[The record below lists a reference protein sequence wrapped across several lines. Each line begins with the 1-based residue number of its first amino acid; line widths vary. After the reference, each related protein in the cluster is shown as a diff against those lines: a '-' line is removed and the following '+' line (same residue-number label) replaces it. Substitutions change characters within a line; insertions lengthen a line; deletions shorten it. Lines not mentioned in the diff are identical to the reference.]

1 MLRLTETIAKFEQ
14 LHASGEIDFCDEDMI
29 DDLYRLKSTKN
40 KDLLAMVLDHVL
52 EEHISHKFQQPMR
65 FEVKEEAI
73 KKLRKK
79 HSMRTFNRI
88 YEAMEKIP
96 SFSDEQNLLAE
107 KIMEAGQIVDILDEQ
122 GIVQIL
128 PQLNHETQTKVLSFT
143 ECPPL
148 FQKLIYDHWSD
159 EFLEIYS
166 TEFTPK
172 YDSDTIDQAIAK
184 IERMDVKDPIKKAMT
199 TLCRKSTNSMI
210 YAQYVLAEDPEQ
222 FRRELN
228 TNQTLDQ
235 VLQEKGIDLEIYHKG
250 IIDPGR
256 ALGKPEIP
264 AQQSAIVKVKA
275 ENLLAESKK
284 HIIELHRDP
293 RFEDYIHFIRESPAT
308 NAYPPEF
315 WRILNE
321 NKSYFSACET
331 LCFENQLIEAYRALD
346 VNRKLAVKKDEH
358 DNLMSHLKDVI
369 EKLMPNYFDPQGDWW
384 DEPEVKPHVP
394 KRLRN
399 KEQIR

>member
-184 IERMDVKDPIKKAMT
+184 IERMDVKDPIKKAM
-199 TLCRKSTNSMI
+199 
-210 YAQYVLAEDPEQ
+210 
-222 FRRELN
+222 
-228 TNQTLDQ
+228 
-235 VLQEKGIDLEIYHKG
+235 
-250 IIDPGR
+250 
-256 ALGKPEIP
+256 
-264 AQQSAIVKVKA
+264 
-275 ENLLAESKK
+275 
-284 HIIELHRDP
+284 
-293 RFEDYIHFIRESPAT
+293 
-308 NAYPPEF
+308 
-315 WRILNE
+315 
-321 NKSYFSACET
+321 
-331 LCFENQLIEAYRALD
+331 
-346 VNRKLAVKKDEH
+346 NRC
-358 DNLMSHLKDVI
+358 I
-369 EKLMPNYFDPQGDWW
+369 
-384 DEPEVKPHVP
+384 
-394 KRLRN
+394 
-399 KEQIR
+399 